1 MEIVQTMNSDP
12 GLAVGEALLFV
23 LLENYR
29 SLTAYFSSQCGFSR
43 YFTRC
48 LKIPSICKNTFC
60 SRQSPQI
67 RLSKIHLPHLNPER
81 NRSMFCCRIQ
91 TVSLP
96 ITGYTAFNG
105 VDFEG
110 TFHVN
115 TATDDDYAGFI
126 FGYQDS
132 SSFYVVMWKQMEQ
145 TYWQAN
151 PFRAVAE
158 PGIQL
163 KVKQPLEKNSGVDFL
178 PFSSRCCMGTHSGA
192 VVRASQSFGHTF
204 YQSLLCVRQ

>member
-12 GLAVGEALLFV
+12 GLAVESRFPLAKSTSPAASWLCSALECRVSV
-23 LLENYR
+23 LLP
-29 SLTAYFSSQCGFSR
+29 L
-43 YFTRC
+43 
-48 LKIPSICKNTFC
+48 
-60 SRQSPQI
+60 
-67 RLSKIHLPHLNPER
+67 
-81 NRSMFCCRIQ
+81 
-91 TVSLP
+91 
-96 ITGYTAFNG
+96 TGYTAFNG

-163 KVKQPLEKNSGVDFL
+163 KAVKSKTGPGEYLRNSLWHTGDTTDQVKLLWKDPRNSGWKDKTSYRWFL
-178 PFSSRCCMGTHSGA
+178 QHRPQVGYIR
-192 VVRASQSFGHTF
+192 
-204 YQSLLCVRQ
+204 